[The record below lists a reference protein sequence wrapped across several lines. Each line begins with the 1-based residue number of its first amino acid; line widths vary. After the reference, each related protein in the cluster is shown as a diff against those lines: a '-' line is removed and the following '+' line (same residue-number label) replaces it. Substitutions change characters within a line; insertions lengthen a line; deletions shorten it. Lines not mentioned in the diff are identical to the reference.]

1 VTELPAGLDLN
12 DFEGGFDL
20 SGPNSSSDSS
30 SEEFVGPVP
39 VVAVVGR
46 PNVGKST
53 LVNRIIGRRQAVVE
67 DKPGVTR
74 DRVPY
79 DAQWTGRRFTVV
91 DTGGWEPDARDR
103 AAAIAAQAEIA
114 VQTADVVVFV
124 VDVSVGATDVDEA
137 AVKMLRRSH
146 KPVILVANKAD
157 NQSLELEAVSLWSL
171 GLGEPHPISALHGR
185 GSGDLLDDI
194 LNALPPTP
202 QVTEGGVRGP
212 RRVALVGR
220 PNVGKSSLLNRLA
233 KEERAVVDSVA
244 GTTVDP
250 VDSLVEMD
258 GQVWQFIDTAGLRK
272 RVNQASGT
280 EYYASLRT
288 AGAVEAAEVAVVLLD
303 SGEVISEQD
312 QRVITQVIESG
323 RALVIAF
330 NKWDLVDADRRFYL
344 DKEIDRDLKR
354 VTWAVR
360 VNISAKTGRAVDKLA
375 PALRRA
381 LASWETRVPTGA
393 LNQWLTA
400 LTQATPH
407 PVRGGRAPRVLFA
420 TQAGVSPPRF
430 VLFTTGPFDAGYL
443 RFIERKLREEF
454 GFEGTPI
461 EVSVKPRKKTG
472 PGGRGKAHG

>member
-1 VTELPAGLDLN
+1 VAAD
-12 DFEGGFDL
+12 
-20 SGPNSSSDSS
+20 
-30 SEEFVGPVP
+30 VAVP

-67 DKPGVTR
+67 DVPGVTR

-79 DAQWTGRRFTVV
+79 DANWNGRRFTVV
-91 DTGGWEPDARDR
+91 DTGGWTPDARDR
-103 AAAIAAQAEIA
+103 AAAIATQAEIA
-114 VQTADVVVFV
+114 VQTADAVVFV
-124 VDVSVGATDVDEA
+124 VDVTVGATDDDEA
-137 AVKMLRRSH
+137 AVRMLRRSA

-157 NQSLELEAVSLWSL
+157 NQSLEIEASSLWSL

-185 GSGDLLDDI
+185 NAGDLLDAI
-194 LNALPPTP
+194 LGALPPAP
-202 QVTEGGVRGP
+202 PILEGTVRGP

-233 KEERAVVDSVA
+233 REERAVVDPVA

-250 VDSLVEMD
+250 VDSLVQMG
-258 GQVWQFIDTAGLRK
+258 GQVWQFVDTAGLRK
-272 RVNQASGT
+272 RVSHASGT

-303 SGEVISEQD
+303 AADPISEQD
-312 QRVITQVIESG
+312 QRVITQVIEAG

-330 NKWDLVDADRRFYL
+330 NKWDLVDADRRYYL
-344 DKEIDRDLKR
+344 DKEIDRELRR
-354 VTWAVR
+354 VPWAVR

-381 LASWETRVPTGA
+381 LVSWEQRVSTGA

-420 TQAGVSPPRF
+420 TQAGVAPPRF
-430 VLFTTGPFDAGYL
+430 VLFTTGPFDPGYV

-454 GFEGTPI
+454 GFEGSPI
-461 EVSVKPRKKTG
+461 DVSVRPRKKEGTH
-472 PGGRGKAHG
+472 R